1 MRLGLEGK
9 HWPESSSGWNLKRTR
24 VMTNTDSFHHLVRE
38 TGEEGEKEC
47 FVLCVE
53 STQVRDT

>member
-38 TGEEGEKEC
+38 TGEEGEKGV
-47 FVLCVE
+47 FCVMC
-53 STQVRDT
+53 